1 MFAVTLSS
9 LQISSTPACIRAL
22 TKMMYCPFC
31 QGMPAVKACKNYCLN
46 VMKGCLANQAD
57 LDPEWNL
64 YIGTSHARTSCYF
77 QSSSVHQ
84 RQTTLRE
91 NVVLTKGLKW
101 LSFQGANP
109 SLSLFLKL

>member
-64 YIGTSHARTSCYF
+64 YIGTSHAR
-77 QSSSVHQ
+77 
-84 RQTTLRE
+84 
-91 NVVLTKGLKW
+91 
-101 LSFQGANP
+101 
-109 SLSLFLKL
+109 